1 MIDSGFLKRV
11 YRTSVFVWLFALLL
25 CSVFMTLSGAIGISV
40 GFIISFSSLVLLE
53 RLVTMLMV
61 PEWTSETKRVL
72 RKLVI
77 LAVIKYGV
85 IALTLWLVLK
95 TAWVNPIGLA
105 IGLGLPMAVISL
117 KALGIALTFGPELDR
132 RS

>member
-1 MIDSGFLKRV
+1 
-11 YRTSVFVWLFALLL
+11 
-25 CSVFMTLSGAIGISV
+25 
-40 GFIISFSSLVLLE
+40 
-53 RLVTMLMV
+53 MLMV